1 MDRPTEE
8 PMDWRKDKTTDTSS
22 HESARTGLK
31 RREQKR
37 TDSTD
42 VKRQRGE
49 WQEKMEEVKSIKSV
63 MYINEGSWIRET

>member
-1 MDRPTEE
+1 MNGQTHRRTDGLTEGQN
-8 PMDWRKDKTTDTSS
+8 DS

-63 MYINEGSWIRET
+63 MYINEGS